1 NILNLVF
8 GFHSDKSAQCAVPSS
23 SEAIYL
29 TPYKPSSAEKINFGT
44 VLKYK
49 CKTDVKNTKES
60 TCVSGKWLPEIEC
73 KPKEIKKQCPPPPQV
88 PGALKVTEMRNYES
102 GEEIAFQCLENFE
115 ASPSMD
121 KILCEDGKW
130 QSPPRCVEA
139 RCGPPPEVVN
149 ADIIPNEN
157 EMYLPGARVQYK
169 CHRGFRSVGSK
180 KVICENRE
188 WSQPPT
194 CEEGS
199 GTCGPPPITE
209 NGDIT
214 TFPLPRY
221 EPDSTVTYKCKN
233 LYIMKGSQYATCN
246 SGQWTEPPTCI
257 EPCTASEQ
265 DMAENNI
272 RLRWASGEK
281 LYSPSGDVI
290 EFECIPGYVRDPASP
305 PFRVQCL
312 EGKLPY
318 PRCKLR
324 DVRCRPPPEVVNA
337 DIIPTENE
345 MYLPGT
351 RVQYKCH
358 RGFRSVGSNQV
369 ICENREWSQPPTCQD
384 VTCGSP
390 PDIANGWI
398 AEIKRERYFPGEII
412 HYRCRQGQTLTGP
425 ARIVCKE
432 GNWSPPGTPECN

>member
-1 NILNLVF
+1 MIEGLAN
-8 GFHSDKSAQCAVPSS
+8 KSYEERLKELGMFSFRNRCLSGDMIAVTKYLKGCHKKGEHLFSFAAGSRTWPS
-23 SEAIYL
+23 
-29 TPYKPSSAEKINFGT
+29 G
-44 VLKYK
+44 LKLYQK
-49 CKTDVKNTKES
+49 
-60 TCVSGKWLPEIEC
+60 
-73 KPKEIKKQCPPPPQV
+73 
-88 PGALKVTEMRNYES
+88 
-102 GEEIAFQCLENFE
+102 
-115 ASPSMD
+115 
-121 KILCEDGKW
+121 
-130 QSPPRCVEA
+130 
-139 RCGPPPEVVN
+139 
-149 ADIIPNEN
+149 
-157 EMYLPGARVQYK
+157 
-169 CHRGFRSVGSK
+169 
-180 KVICENRE
+180 
-188 WSQPPT
+188 
-194 CEEGS
+194 GS

-324 DVRCRPPPEVVNA
+324 
-337 DIIPTENE
+337 
-345 MYLPGT
+345 GT
-351 RVQYKCH
+351 S
-358 RGFRSVGSNQV
+358 G
-369 ICENREWSQPPTCQD
+369 
-384 VTCGSP
+384 
-390 PDIANGWI
+390 
-398 AEIKRERYFPGEII
+398 
-412 HYRCRQGQTLTGP
+412 
-425 ARIVCKE
+425 
-432 GNWSPPGTPECN
+432 